1 MRSLPVPVALAVCI
15 LSRAT
20 WQVATK
26 PVNHVEDYIGRK
38 GIPTIND
45 QLQNNELHSS
55 SLPVGQG
62 ESMMPGFVDV

>member
-45 QLQNNELHSS
+45 QAVYDASYRITSFTQVHCQLARAKA
-55 SLPVGQG
+55 
-62 ESMMPGFVDV
+62 